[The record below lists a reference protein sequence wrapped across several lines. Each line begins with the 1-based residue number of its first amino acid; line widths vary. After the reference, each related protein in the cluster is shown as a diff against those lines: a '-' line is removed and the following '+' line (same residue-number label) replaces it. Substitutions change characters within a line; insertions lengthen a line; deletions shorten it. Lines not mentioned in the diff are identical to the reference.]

1 MPDPLTKVT
10 WENPALLGPAAMDA
24 LGLKIGDHVRLR
36 TARGEVELPVYPM
49 PGLAPGTVVVHLG
62 YGRTSCGRVGDGVG
76 TDVYPLR
83 ASDALHATQ
92 ATLTATGTRETLATT
107 QDHHAIDQL
116 GARER
121 ADRVPTLVREIP
133 FDDLSN
139 GASVAIPLPHGP
151 EKEHD
156 PPAKEEP
163 PPPKPPQLFR
173 SFEYAGHKW
182 GMAID
187 LNACVGCNACTIACQ
202 AENNVPVVGRAEVA
216 RGREMHWIRVDR
228 YFKGEPERPA
238 VVFQPVTCQHCENAP
253 CEPVCPVAATLHDS
267 EGLNV
272 MVYNRCVG
280 TRYCSNN
287 CPYKVRRFNWFNN
300 HKRTDAISAMAY
312 NPDVTVRGRGVME
325 KCTFCTQRI
334 ERARIQAKNERRP
347 IRDGEVVPACAQ
359 ACPADAISF
368 GDLND
373 ENSVVRRQQTDA
385 QRAYGMLE
393 ELNTR
398 PRLRYL
404 ARVRNA

>member
-1 MPDPLTKVT
+1 
-10 WENPALLGPAAMDA
+10 
-24 LGLKIGDHVRLR
+24 
-36 TARGEVELPVYPM
+36 VELPVYPM
-49 PGLAPGTVVVHLG
+49 PGLAAGTVAVHLG
-62 YGRTSCGRVGDGVG
+62 YGRTSCGRVGEGVG

-83 ASDALHATQ
+83 TSDGLHATR

-107 QDHHAIDQL
+107 QDHHAIDAL

-121 ADRVPTLVREIP
+121 AERLPLLVREIP
-133 FDDLSN
+133 FADLQK
-139 GASVAIPLPHGP
+139 GASVAG
-151 EKEHD
+151 EHTQE
-156 PPAKEEP
+156 AEAP
-163 PPPKPPQLFR
+163 PPHPPQLWR

-202 AENNVPVVGRAEVA
+202 AENNIPVVGRDEVA
-216 RGREMHWIRVDR
+216 NGREMAWIRVDR
-228 YFKGEPERPA
+228 YFKGDPENPS
-238 VVFQPVTCQHCENAP
+238 VLFQPVTCHHCENAP

-300 HKRTDAISAMAY
+300 HKGQDPIAAMAF

-334 ERARIQAKNERRP
+334 ERVKIQAKNERRP
-347 IRDGEVVPACAQ
+347 IKDGEIVPACAQ
-359 ACPADAISF
+359 ACPAEAIAF

-373 ENSVVRRQQTDA
+373 ETSVVRRQQTDR

-398 PRLRYL
+398 PRLQYL